1 MIAPE
6 EHFDVAEAAGRLR
19 ALIEAAQRGGRVV
32 IDIDGVPAAR
42 IVVVGLEA
50 DAYVDAKAE
59 RLFGPAN
66 EAFRESTN

>member
-6 EHFDVAEAAGRLR
+6 EHVDVAEAAGQLC
-19 ALIEAAQRGGRVV
+19 ALIEAAQRGRRIV

-42 IVVVGLEA
+42 VVVVGLEA

-59 RLFGPAN
+59 RLFGPAK
-66 EAFRESTN
+66 EPFDESTN